1 MQKTK
6 LGITV
11 GLLGAAIYLFAL
23 VSPIGLVIIAGYVLL
38 FEENLW
44 LKRTAVK
51 AAAILLLF
59 GILTSGVGM
68 LDSLLNIFSYLI
80 GWFGKSITLKL
91 PLNLREILFHVLSL
105 AERGLYIILG
115 LFALTQGT
123 VKIGVIDNLVSKH
136 S

>member
-23 VSPIGLVIIAGYVLL
+23 VSPFTLVIIAGYVLL
-38 FEENLW
+38 FEENEW
-44 LKRTAVK
+44 LKRAAVK

-59 GILTSGVGM
+59 GILTSGVGL
-68 LDSLLNIFSYLI
+68 LDNLLNIFSYII
-80 GWFGKSITLKL
+80 GWFGKSITLRL
-91 PLNLREILFHVLSL
+91 PLNLEEILLNILGF
-105 AERGLYIILG
+105 AEKGLFIILG
-115 LFALTQGT
+115 LFSLTQGT
-123 VKIGVIDNLVSKH
+123 VKIGMIDNLVSKH